1 MKLVISPT
9 SPFAR
14 KARIAMMDKKIEC
27 ETVVDISWEPT
38 TAVPGLN
45 PLGKIPV
52 LVLDDESTLFDSR
65 VIVEYFDSMSPVAK
79 LIPENGRPRIA
90 VKRWEALADGINDAA
105 ATIFIERKR
114 PAERQDDGWI
124 TRQQGKIE
132 RGLAVLAE
140 ELGDKPWC
148 TGETYNLAD
157 ISVGCTL
164 GYLELRFAEINW
176 RSKYPNLAALSEKL
190 SQRPSFIETVPKI

>member
-1 MKLVISPT
+1 MKLVISLT

-27 ETVVDISWEPT
+27 ETVVDIPWEPN
-38 TAVPGLN
+38 TAVPELN

-79 LIPENGRPRIA
+79 LIPENGRPRIV
-90 VKRWEALADGINDAA
+90 VKRWEALADGISDAA

-114 PAERQDDGWI
+114 PPERQDDNWI
-124 TRQQGKIE
+124 SRQQGKIE

-148 TGETYNLAD
+148 TGESYNLAD
-157 ISVGCTL
+157 ISIGCTL

-176 RSKYPNLAALSEKL
+176 RKKYPNLAALSEKL

>member
-9 SPFAR
+9 SPFVR
-14 KARIAMMDKKIEC
+14 KTRIAMMEKKIEC
-27 ETVVDISWEPT
+27 ETLIDIPWEAQT
-38 TAVPGLN
+38 SVPKYN

-52 LVLDDESTLFDSR
+52 LILDDDTTLFDSR

-90 VKRWEALADGINDAA
+90 VKRWEALADGISDAA

-114 PAERQDDGWI
+114 PSERQDSDWI
-124 TRQQGKIE
+124 ARQQGKIE
-132 RGLAVLAE
+132 RGLAALADD
-140 ELGDKPWC
+140 LGDKTSC
-148 TGETYNLAD
+148 TDDAYNLAD
-157 ISVGCTL
+157 IAVGCTL

-176 RSKYPNLAALSEKL
+176 RRQYPNLSALSEKL
-190 SQRPSFIETVPKI
+190 ALRPSFIETAPQV

>member
-14 KARIAMMDKKIEC
+14 KTRIAMMEKKIEC
-27 ETVVDISWEPT
+27 ETLIDIPWEAQT
-38 TAVPGLN
+38 SVPKYN

-52 LVLDDESTLFDSR
+52 LILDDETTLFDSR

-90 VKRWEALADGINDAA
+90 VKRWEALADGISDAA
-105 ATIFIERKR
+105 ATIFVERKR
-114 PAERQDDGWI
+114 PSERQDSGWI
-124 TRQQGKIE
+124 ARQQGKIE
-132 RGLAVLAE
+132 RGLAALAE
-140 ELGDKPWC
+140 DLGDKTSC
-148 TGETYNLAD
+148 TDDAYNLAD
-157 ISVGCTL
+157 IAVGCTL

-176 RSKYPNLAALSEKL
+176 RRQYPNLSALSEKL
-190 SQRPSFIETVPKI
+190 ALRPSFIETAPQV

>member
-27 ETVVDISWEPT
+27 ETVVDIPWEPT

-79 LIPENGRPRIA
+79 LIPENGRPRIV
-90 VKRWEALADGINDAA
+90 VKRWEALADGISDAA
-105 ATIFIERKR
+105 AMIFIERRR
-114 PAERQDDGWI
+114 PLERQDDSWI
-124 TRQQGKIE
+124 GRQQSKIE

-148 TGETYNLAD
+148 IGETYNLAD
-157 ISVGCTL
+157 IAVGCTL

-176 RSKYPNLAALSEKL
+176 RRKYPNLAALSEKL
-190 SQRPSFIETVPKI
+190 SQRPSFIETVPKA

>member
-1 MKLVISPT
+1 MKLVVSPT

-27 ETVVDISWEPT
+27 ETVFDIPWDAST
-38 TAVPGLN
+38 SVPQYN

-52 LVLDDESTLFDSR
+52 LILDDDSTLFDSR

-90 VKRWEALADGINDAA
+90 VKRWEALADGISDAA

-114 PAERQDDGWI
+114 SAERQDNDWI
-124 TRQQGKIE
+124 ARQYGKIE

-140 ELGDKPWC
+140 DLGDKPWC
-148 TGETYNLAD
+148 TDDAYNLAD
-157 ISVGCTL
+157 IAVGCTL
-164 GYLELRFAEINW
+164 GYLDLRFEDIKW
-176 RSKYPNLAALSEKL
+176 RRKYSNLAALSEKL
-190 SQRPSFIETVPKI
+190 AQRPSFIETAPKT